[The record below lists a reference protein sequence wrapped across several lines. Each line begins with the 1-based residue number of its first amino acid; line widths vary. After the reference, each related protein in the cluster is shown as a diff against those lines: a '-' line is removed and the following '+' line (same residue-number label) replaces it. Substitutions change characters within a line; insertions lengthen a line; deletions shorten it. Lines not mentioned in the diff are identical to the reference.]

1 MTKKDIKQLKS
12 FKDNFE
18 KDALKNGFGPK
29 QSKFL
34 ANFFAVYMATSTL
47 QVDAINE
54 LKNVMQELLQDLV
67 DEEEE
72 FCTCGE

>member
-1 MTKKDIKQLKS
+1 MKKTDIKKLKS
-12 FKDNFE
+12 FKDDFE

-54 LKNVMQELLQDLV
+54 LKNVMQDLV